1 MKLNFRLAPA
11 IALVLCGMLIGQVPA
26 VHAQLDKLLKGGLV
40 LAAVDKFGPDINK
53 FVNEVTGH
61 RDSGD
66 DAVTTVVPILSL
78 GSGSYAGA
86 AQVTGPR
93 RLVDT
98 VRAVAQLEGEKR
110 IIQPRVR
117 VRGLIPISDRTV
129 RSLESLKRVPGVG
142 ITATL
147 EVKL

>member
-1 MKLNFRLAPA
+1 
-11 IALVLCGMLIGQVPA
+11 
-26 VHAQLDKLLKGGLV
+26 
-40 LAAVDKFGPDINK
+40 
-53 FVNEVTGH
+53 
-61 RDSGD
+61 
-66 DAVTTVVPILSL
+66 VVPILSL

-117 VRGLIPISDRTV
+117 VRGLIPVSDRTV

-142 ITATL
+142 VTATL